1 MAINICRVVDP
12 DIIIFGGGL
21 SKAGNVLLDLIRK
34 YVREKTWKLTNDVI
48 LKLATSDKG
57 GVCGAA
63 LAAKH
68 KFQSGF
74 SKANLTNSVDLKSKT
89 PSSNQSLWVGGA
101 IVLTSFLIW
110 GVSNKSRSS
119 YFSDLLIAAQIGVG
133 VKLLLSS
140 KA

>member
-48 LKLATSDKG
+48 LSLATSDKG
-57 GVCGAA
+57 GLCGAA

-68 KFQSGF
+68 KFQTSSF
-74 SKANLTNSVDLKSKT
+74 QANFPKSVDLKSRT
-89 PSSNQSLWVGGA
+89 HSSNQNLLVGGA

-119 YFSDLLIAAQIGVG
+119 YVSDLLIAAQIGVG